1 MTEINFATMS
11 REQLREYVRTH
22 PQDQAAFHVYMDKL
36 QSEPGIEITSMDQFE
51 QLVREK
57 IRQQSQS
64 EQ

>member
-11 REQLREYVRTH
+11 REQLREYVRAN
-22 PQDQAAFHVYMDKL
+22 PQDQAAFYAYMDRL

-57 IRQQSQS
+57 IRQSQA

>member
-1 MTEINFATMS
+1 MTEINFAAMS

-22 PQDQAAFHVYMDKL
+22 PQDQAAFYAYMDKL

-57 IRQQSQS
+57 IRQSQS

>member
-1 MTEINFATMS
+1 MTEVNFAAMS

-22 PQDQAAFHVYMDKL
+22 PQDQAAFHAYMDRL
-36 QSEPGIEITSMDQFE
+36 QSEPGIEITSMDHFE

-57 IRQQSQS
+57 IRQSQV